1 MNQNTTRK
9 ANWVTIVGY
18 GAGDLFMNGAMAVV
32 STWML
37 FFYVNVGGLS
47 AVAAGSILAIAR
59 VADSLIS
66 PLMGYITDHFG
77 RTKLGKRFGRRRFF
91 LLLGIPLLL
100 FYVSLW
106 IGHMNYWYYLLTY
119 IVVEAITALVGVPYE
134 TLAAEM
140 SDDYEV
146 KSRLSSSRMLWAALA
161 TFLAS
166 WLPGRVFKVMGE
178 QNQNAFL
185 VMGVLLAVVFAVA
198 IGITYF
204 TTFERQ
210 PSAEEQAVIDA
221 QEKEK
226 ANQTTNPFRSTWS
239 VLKEMGSVFRIK
251 AYALHLVIYLTS
263 FTARDIIG
271 ATYVFF
277 VVYAMQMDK
286 VTASNLLTFGSI
298 IGIPMN
304 LIWPK
309 VMAKLGPSRLL
320 QIMYG
325 VMFLTVGAYAVI
337 YVSPIVGSGLALTT
351 LYALQM
357 TWGISNSGTG
367 YVPWTVYTFI
377 PDVDELITK
386 QRREG
391 LFAGIMTFCR
401 KTTSALAPFLTGI
414 VLQAAGFDETAT
426 TQTVAAN
433 NGLVLWM
440 LVGSGV
446 LLACAFA
453 TTLFFHLNKQNHVII
468 RKEIDRLHHGGRLE
482 DMDAQTRRVAEDI
495 TGMKIAQLWGNNTI
509 AKQPKAEEA

>member
-1 MNQNTTRK
+1 MQQRTPRK
-9 ANWVTIVGY
+9 ATWTTIVGY

-32 STWML
+32 ATWML

-59 VADSLIS
+59 VADSFIS

-77 RTKLGKRFGRRRFF
+77 QTRLGRRFGRRRFF
-91 LLLGIPLLL
+91 ILIGIPLMVL
-100 FYVSLW
+100 YVSLW
-106 IGHMNYWYYLLTY
+106 VGHMNYWYYLLTY
-119 IVVEAITALVGVPYE
+119 LLIEAITALIGVPYE

-140 SDDYEV
+140 SDDYEI
-146 KSRLSSSRMLWAALA
+146 KSRLSSSRMLWAAVA
-161 TFLAS
+161 TFLSS
-166 WLPGRVFKVMGE
+166 WLPGRVFAAMGE
-178 QNQNAFL
+178 DNPNAFL
-185 VMGVLLAVVFAVA
+185 TMGVLLAVIFAVA
-198 IGITYF
+198 IAITYF

-210 PSAEEQAVIDA
+210 PAQSDEPQSRATKSQDA
-221 QEKEK
+221 SESRK
-226 ANQTTNPFRSTWS
+226 ANNPLLSTWY
-239 VLKEMGSVFRIK
+239 VIKEMGSVFRIK
-251 AYALHLVIYLTS
+251 AYALHLAIYLTS

-277 VVYAMQMDK
+277 VVYAMELDK

-304 LIWPK
+304 LLWPR

-325 VMFLTVGAYAVI
+325 TMLFTVAVYAI
-337 YVSPIVGSGLALTT
+337 LYASPLIGTGLALTT
-351 LYALQM
+351 LYALQV

-414 VLQAAGFDETAT
+414 VLEAVGFDETAKS
-426 TQTVAAN
+426 QTVSAN
-433 NGLVLWM
+433 NGLVMWM
-440 LVGSGV
+440 LIGSGV
-446 LLACAFA
+446 LLVCAF
-453 TTLFFHLNKQNHVII
+453 TSTLFFHLNKRNHAII
-468 RKEIDRLHHGGRLE
+468 RREIDRLHAGGALADVDPE
-482 DMDAQTRRVAEDI
+482 TKRVAEDI
-495 TGMKIAQLWGNNTI
+495 TGLRYEQLWGNNTI
-509 AKQPKAEEA
+509 GR